1 MSLFPDWSI
10 RVVLPRPC
18 LVWKPIT
25 IMSGREPCMLKG
37 GMDGKN
43 TLIPESFRTPRAN
56 PFGLLWRE
64 FHSVH
69 ACRRIAGYLGELWH
83 MFSPVPMLSHLRVL
97 RLW

>member
-25 IMSGREPCMLKG
+25 IMRGSWAVSAKKADGRE
-37 GMDGKN
+37 D
-43 TLIPESFRTPRAN
+43 TLELLWTSLPESSEPLRLTL
-56 PFGLLWRE
+56 FGLLWRE

-83 MFSPVPMLSHLRVL
+83 MFSPVPMLS
-97 RLW
+97 